1 MYRCYSGDVLLVAA
15 SAIGRGHIQKNI
27 VCQDKVDFCKK
38 YNVSVLALADGA
50 GSEPNSHFG
59 AEVAVRAIGDYLAAN
74 FNALFDDTE
83 GIEAKRRISEY
94 IKKQLNELAVEKGFP
109 IKSLASTLMAV
120 AVCDGR
126 YIIFHVGDGAIGVF
140 AHGETKVASFPENG
154 EFANSTVFMTSEG
167 VEHHVKLFK
176 GILKD
181 INGFM
186 MMSDGAAHS
195 LFSVPF
201 NKFAGVVDSVFKIA
215 PVLPSK
221 ELGRFMNNLLQEK
234 VVAKTLDD
242 CSIGLMVIP
251 QKYSTA
257 FKKRCRPIMVN
268 LASGLSVYKS
278 LQKAGVHKKY
288 HRRYISWLTALGWI
302 G

>member
-15 SAIGRGHIQKNI
+15 SAIGRGHIRKNI
-27 VCQDKVDFCKK
+27 VCQDKVNFFRK

-59 AEVAVRAIGDYLAAN
+59 AEVAVKAISDYLAAN
-74 FNALFDDTE
+74 FNVLFDDTE
-83 GIEAKRRISEY
+83 GIEACWCISDY
-94 IKKQLNELAVEKGFP
+94 VKKQLNKLAVEKDFP

-126 YIIFHVGDGAIGVF
+126 YIVFHVGDGVIGTFV
-140 AHGETKVASFPENG
+140 HGETQVASSPENG

-176 GILKD
+176 GNLND
-181 INGFM
+181 INGFV

-201 NKFAGVVDSVFKIA
+201 NKFAGIVDSIFKIA
-215 PVLPSK
+215 PALPSK
-221 ELGRFMNNLLQEK
+221 NLALFLSNVLKEK
-234 VVAKTLDD
+234 VRAKTLDD
-242 CSIGLMVIP
+242 CSIGLIVMP

-257 FKKRCRPIMVN
+257 FKKRCSSIMAN
-268 LASGLSVYKS
+268 LENGLSVYKS

-288 HRRYISWLTALGWI
+288 HRRYVSWLTALGWI